1 MCLVLSHVYELLP
14 DPRLEVWC
22 SMDLLCF
29 SNNNNNNNNNMDLNN
44 VQALDRE

>member
-1 MCLVLSHVYELLP
+1 MCLVLSHDYELLP

-29 SNNNNNNNNNMDLNN
+29 NNNNINNMDLKN
-44 VQALDRE
+44 VQAPDRE

>member
-1 MCLVLSHVYELLP
+1 MCLVLSHDYELLP

-29 SNNNNNNNNNMDLNN
+29 SNNNNRMDLNQ

>member
-29 SNNNNNNNNNMDLNN
+29 SNNNMDLNN
-44 VQALDRE
+44 DQALDKG